1 MDTTLL
7 RSPSEYAIEL
17 TPALMRRLR
26 TESRRLDVPLEYLVA
41 SIVLDTMEPDADAVA
56 AAPSRARRAGAAM
69 VA

>member
-7 RSPSEYAIEL
+7 RSPSELAIEL

-26 TESRRLDVPLEYLVA
+26 TESRRLDVPIEYLVA
-41 SIVLDTMEPDADAVA
+41 SIVVDTMEPDADATA